1 MDQTL
6 SNFGNV
12 FAFLALGVVFVAGG
26 FLTARLLRPQRPNAV
41 KNSTYECGE
50 EAVGS
55 AWVKFNIRFYV
66 VALIFIIFD
75 VEVVFLYPWATIFK
89 QLGPFALVEALV
101 FAGILVLGLAYAWVK
116 GDLVWVRPTP
126 NIPTMPEMPEAP
138 TTTSAT
144 FTIQ

>member
-1 MDQTL
+1 MDTTL

-12 FAFLALGVVFVAGG
+12 FAFLALGIVFVVGG
-26 FLTARLLRPQRPNAV
+26 YLTARLLRPQRPNQA

-75 VEVVFLYPWATIFK
+75 VEVVFLFPWATVFK
-89 QLGPFALVEALV
+89 HLGVFALVEALV
-101 FAGILVLGLAYAWVK
+101 FAGILILGLAYAWAK
-116 GDLVWVRPTP
+116 GDLDWVRPTP
-126 NIPTMPEMPEAP
+126 NIPQMPQIPKLP
-138 TTTSAT
+138 TAKSTSERG
-144 FTIQ
+144 

>member
-6 SNFGNV
+6 SSFGNV
-12 FAFLALGVVFVAGG
+12 FAFLALGIVFVAGG
-26 FLTARLLRPQRPNAV
+26 YLTARMLRPSRPNPA

-75 VEVVFLYPWATIFK
+75 VEVVFLYPWATVFK
-89 QLGPFALVEALV
+89 SLGVFALVEVLV
-101 FAGILVLGLAYAWVK
+101 FAGILILGLVYAWVK
-116 GDLVWVRPTP
+116 GDLDWVRPEP
-126 NIPTMPEMPEAP
+126 KVPQMPVMPDRKAEGGRA
-138 TTTSAT
+138 
-144 FTIQ
+144 

>member
-1 MDQTL
+1 MDTTL

-12 FAFLALGVVFVAGG
+12 FAFLALGIVFVAGG
-26 FLTARLLRPQRPNAV
+26 YLTARMLRPSRPNPA

-75 VEVVFLYPWATIFK
+75 VEVVFLYPWATVFK
-89 QLGPFALVEALV
+89 HLGVFALVEALL
-101 FAGILVLGLAYAWVK
+101 FAAILILGLAYAWVK
-116 GDLVWVRPTP
+116 GDLDWVRPTP
-126 NIPTMPEMPEAP
+126 NIPTMPEMPSGK
-138 TTTSAT
+138 SASERG
-144 FTIQ
+144 

>member
-26 FLTARLLRPQRPNAV
+26 YLTARLLRPSRPNPA

-75 VEVVFLYPWATIFK
+75 VEVVFLFPWATIFR
-89 QLGPFALVEALV
+89 QLGVFALVEALV
-101 FAGILVLGLAYAWVK
+101 FEGILILGLAYAWVK
-116 GDLVWVRPTP
+116 GDLDWVRPTP
-126 NIPTMPEMPEAP
+126 NIPKMPEMPELP
-138 TTTSAT
+138 TSKSTSLRG
-144 FTIQ
+144 

>member
-6 SNFGNV
+6 SSFGNV
-12 FAFLALGVVFVAGG
+12 FVFLVLGIVFVAGG
-26 FLTARLLRPQRPNAV
+26 YLTARMLRPSRPNPA

-75 VEVVFLYPWATIFK
+75 VEVVFLYPWATVFK
-89 QLGPFALVEALV
+89 SLGVFALVEVLV
-101 FAGILVLGLAYAWVK
+101 FAGILILGLVYAWVK
-116 GDLVWVRPTP
+116 GDLDWVRPEP
-126 NIPTMPEMPEAP
+126 KVPQMPVMPDRKADGGR
-138 TTTSAT
+138 A
-144 FTIQ
+144 